1 MTDQEIEK
9 LLKDVREMTA
19 RLEKENIENGKIL
32 NKIESEMNAEFPN
45 GFKSNLT
52 GFNK

>member
-1 MTDQEIEK
+1 MTDKEFDKHLKEI
-9 LLKDVREMTA
+9 REINA
-19 RLEKENIENGKIL
+19 YLEAQNIENRKVL
-32 NKIESEMNAEFPN
+32 NKIKTEMDAEFPN